1 MCLRCIRMYLTHII
15 PKYLCGRGCCQPC
28 TTDHP
33 APLPCSMDT
42 SDKTHNNAPPT
53 MPMMQTHTTNTN
65 TGIDF
70 PSSLIYFLHPAVMS
84 LYLKRLLLQRD
95 RRRMDVRPHHGFDKP
110 TAGQMQRHQK
120 GWWRHEAMTDFNERA
135 AGELKGCA
143 NSETPTEQ
151 WQNE

>member
-1 MCLRCIRMYLTHII
+1 MCLTCIRMYLTHII

-42 SDKTHNNAPPT
+42 SDKTHNNALPT

-70 PSSLIYFLHPAVMS
+70 PSSKFLHPAVMS
-84 LYLKRLLLQRD
+84 LYLKMLLLQRD
-95 RRRMDVRPHHGFDKP
+95 RRRMDVKGHI
-110 TAGQMQRHQK
+110 TVLTNQRLRK
-120 GWWRHEAMTDFNERA
+120 CRDTKRAWWRHEAMTDFNERA